1 MISKI
6 KKKNQYTGWKLRSRK
21 INKLKDNAKIFNKKG
36 KNESIQQA
44 EHPAHRRPFDVRAS
58 ESGGK
63 LKKKKRPSV
72 QSSHQTSDRKAPLK
86 E

>member
-1 MISKI
+1 M
-6 KKKNQYTGWKLRSRK
+6 
-21 INKLKDNAKIFNKKG
+21 LKSLIKKG
-36 KNESIQQA
+36 KNESIQEA

-63 LKKKKRPSV
+63 TGKKRPSAK
-72 QSSHQTSDRKAPLK
+72 SSHQTSDRKAPLK